1 MPLNL
6 TMLLRPMT
14 TLTKSPVT
22 RPDGFTLVEV
32 LVALLVLSVG
42 LLGLAALQ
50 TTGLRFTHQSEQR
63 TQAIIQAYDILDRI
77 RANPVARGTGA
88 YDVVSLGY
96 IAGSYASC
104 LAPGTPC
111 TPAQMATYDIS
122 EWNKANARLLSQG
135 LGSISAVAA
144 TGIRT
149 VTIEWMEQDVKTTV
163 VVEARL

>member
-1 MPLNL
+1 
-6 TMLLRPMT
+6 MT
-14 TLTKSPVT
+14 NSTRLPVT
-22 RPDGFTLVEV
+22 STRGFTLLEV
-32 LVALLVLSVG
+32 LVALLILSVG

-63 TQAIIQAYDILDRI
+63 TQAVIQAYDMLDRI

-88 YDVVSLGY
+88 YDNVSLGY
-96 IAGSYASC
+96 IAGSYTSC
-104 LAPGTPC
+104 LAPPTPC

-135 LGSISAVAA
+135 AGGISGAN

-149 VTIEWMEQDVKTTV
+149 VTIEWMEQDIKTTV